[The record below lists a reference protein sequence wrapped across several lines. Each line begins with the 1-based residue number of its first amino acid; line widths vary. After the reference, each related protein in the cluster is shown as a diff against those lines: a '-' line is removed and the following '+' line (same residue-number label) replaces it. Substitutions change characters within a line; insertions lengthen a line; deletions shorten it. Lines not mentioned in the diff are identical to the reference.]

1 MQVSIEVITTLNSVC
16 STNNVTKGNI
26 EKMRAYGRTLPLMR
40 GIDEKSKENNK
51 VVYFI
56 SDIVSFMELQ
66 LRKPAVRRLKISE
79 CLDRINNISAIM
91 AEQGCIS
98 YEHEVIEG

>member
-1 MQVSIEVITTLNSVC
+1 MQVSNEVITTLNSVC

-26 EKMRAYGRTLPLMR
+26 EKMRAYGRTLPLIR
-40 GIDEKSKENNK
+40 GIDAKSKENNK

-56 SDIVSFMELQ
+56 ADIVSFMELQ
-66 LRKPAVRRLKISE
+66 LRKPSARRLKINE

-98 YEHEVIEG
+98 YETVTV